1 MYILII
7 EDEIKVAGFI
17 KKGLEEQSYTVDIAR
32 DGINGHKLAVQNE
45 YDVIVL
51 DILLPKQDGW
61 ETCRKIRED
70 GINTTI
76 LMLTSLDQTEQKV
89 KGLNIGA
96 DDYLSKP
103 FEFSEFLARLRAL
116 MRRNKSVDSTLL
128 QIADLSLNPAEHT
141 VMRNNKLINLTNRE
155 FALLEYLMRNRKR
168 VLSRAQI
175 AEHVWG
181 IDFDRDS
188 NVVDAYIK
196 LLRQKIDKRFSKNL
210 IHTVIGLGY
219 VMKEEIQ

>member
-141 VMRNNKLINLTNRE
+141 VLRNNKLINLTNRE
-155 FALLEYLMRNRKR
+155 LALLEYLMRNRKR

>member
-7 EDEIKVAGFI
+7 EDEIKVASFI
-17 KKGLEEQSYTVDIAR
+17 KKGLEEQSYTVDTAS
-32 DGINGHKLAVQNE
+32 DGINGYKLAVQNE

-51 DILLPKQDGW
+51 DIMLPKQDGW
-61 ETCRKIRED
+61 ETCRKIRGD
-70 GINTTI
+70 GISTPI

-89 KGLNIGA
+89 KGLDIGA

-116 MRRNKSVDSTLL
+116 MRRNKTTDSAVL

-141 VMRNNKLINLTNRE
+141 VIRNNKLINLTSRE
-155 FALLEYLMRNRKR
+155 FALLEYLLRNKKR
-168 VLSRAQI
+168 VLSRTQI

-196 LLRQKIDKRFSKNL
+196 LLRQKIDKGFSKHL

-219 VMKEEIQ
+219 VIKEEMQ

>member
-70 GINTTI
+70 GINTPI

-89 KGLNIGA
+89 KGL
-96 DDYLSKP
+96 L
-103 FEFSEFLARLRAL
+103 F
-116 MRRNKSVDSTLL
+116 TLL
-128 QIADLSLNPAEHT
+128 DVH
-141 VMRNNKLINLTNRE
+141 
-155 FALLEYLMRNRKR
+155 
-168 VLSRAQI
+168 
-175 AEHVWG
+175 
-181 IDFDRDS
+181 
-188 NVVDAYIK
+188 
-196 LLRQKIDKRFSKNL
+196 
-210 IHTVIGLGY
+210 
-219 VMKEEIQ
+219 

>member
-1 MYILII
+1 MYILVI
-7 EDEIKVAGFI
+7 EDENKVAGFI

-32 DGINGHKLAVQNE
+32 DGLKGHILAVQNE
-45 YDVIVL
+45 YDIIVL
-51 DILLPKQDGW
+51 DIMLPGQNGW

-70 GINTTI
+70 GISTPI

-89 KGLNIGA
+89 KGLNLGA

-103 FEFSEFLARLRAL
+103 FEFAEFLARIRAL
-116 MRRNKSVDSTLL
+116 MRRNKSADSAVL
-128 QIADLSLNPAEHT
+128 QVADLTLDPAEHT
-141 VMRNNKLINLTNRE
+141 VKRDDKLINLTNRE

-168 VLSRAQI
+168 VLTRTQI

-196 LLRQKIDKRFSKNL
+196 LLRQKIDKGFSKNL
-210 IHTVIGLGY
+210 IHTVIGMGY
-219 VMKEEIQ
+219 VLKEEM

>member
-32 DGINGHKLAVQNE
+32 DGIKGYTLAVQNE
-45 YDVIVL
+45 YDAIVL
-51 DILLPKQDGW
+51 DILLPGQDGW
-61 ETCRKIRED
+61 ETCRKIRKE
-70 GINTTI
+70 GIGTPI

-89 KGLNIGA
+89 KGLNLGA

-103 FEFSEFLARLRAL
+103 FEFTEFLARIRAL
-116 MRRNKSVDSTLL
+116 MRRNKSADSAVLH
-128 QIADLSLNPAEHT
+128 IADLSLNPAEHT
-141 VMRNNKLINLTNRE
+141 VKRDNKLINLTNRE
-155 FALLEYLMRNRKR
+155 FALLEYLLRNKKR
-168 VLSRAQI
+168 VLSRTQI

-196 LLRQKIDKRFSKNL
+196 LLRQKIDKDFSKHL
-210 IHTVIGLGY
+210 IHTVIGMGY
-219 VMKEEIQ
+219 VIKEEM

>member
-70 GINTTI
+70 GINTPI